1 MLRPIITY
9 LVVKK
14 VKTFKNEGDPFCA
27 LLSSTQKVQHRKKCY
42 WNICILAKL
51 VQQLKRYGLPE
62 RKAHVSISRMSAG
75 GGDQYGSYMVGP
87 RVAIHMHS
95 LKVTRDVGQILLTQ
109 KLYKPH

>member
-51 VQQLKRYGLPE
+51 VQWNQDLQL
-62 RKAHVSISRMSAG
+62 
-75 GGDQYGSYMVGP
+75 QMV
-87 RVAIHMHS
+87 RD
-95 LKVTRDVGQILLTQ
+95 LKEVI
-109 KLYKPH
+109 